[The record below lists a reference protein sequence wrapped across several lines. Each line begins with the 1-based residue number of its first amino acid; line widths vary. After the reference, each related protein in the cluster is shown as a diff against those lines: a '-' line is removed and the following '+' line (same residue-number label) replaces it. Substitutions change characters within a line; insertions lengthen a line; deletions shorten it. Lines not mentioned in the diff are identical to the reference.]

1 VEEFGD
7 LKVRESPHPEEC
19 RVARNGG
26 KAEFGEASKSRSKKR
41 GDLGWMR
48 KKVGGLNTKD
58 NRPQVQGAKK
68 EKTQELVVLAPARYY

>member
-1 VEEFGD
+1 
-7 LKVRESPHPEEC
+7 
-19 RVARNGG
+19 
-26 KAEFGEASKSRSKKR
+26 
-41 GDLGWMR
+41 MR